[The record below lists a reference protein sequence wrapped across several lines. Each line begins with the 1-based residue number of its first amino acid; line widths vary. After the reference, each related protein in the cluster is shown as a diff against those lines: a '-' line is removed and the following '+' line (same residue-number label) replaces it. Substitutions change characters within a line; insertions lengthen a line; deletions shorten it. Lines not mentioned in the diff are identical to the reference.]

1 MDSGGKFHNHTRSNQ
16 TINDPRI
23 KLEQFNYAGK
33 MIKVDKK
40 ILKYLR
46 ARLIAEARKTNK
58 SVAQVII
65 DILIDRF
72 EVDPVKK

>member
-1 MDSGGKFHNHTRSNQ
+1 
-16 TINDPRI
+16 
-23 KLEQFNYAGK
+23 